1 MIVADRPVKLV
12 SLMFPVIVFAAIVPV
27 TEAVAFVSDGC
38 EALYVASPVL
48 NVALDNVN
56 VFAVG
61 IEPALNE
68 PSVQERVSVS
78 F

>member
-1 MIVADRPVKLV
+1 MIIAGVPPKLV

-38 EALYVASPVL
+38 DALYVASPVL

-56 VFAVG
+56 DFAVG
-61 IEPALNE
+61 IEPALND
-68 PSVQERVSVS
+68 PSVQERVSIS